1 MFGWS
6 GNGTKVSVPEAAVHH
21 SSRSRR
27 LPAEA
32 RGHEGISPPIPQVTY
47 PGATISLAAPK
58 ARWLESLLEPNADSP
73 ICLAESVAEEVFLHL
88 AMNLDPQCAP
98 DMPQILILTGS
109 FGIGKTVS
117 LEETLTRVG
126 CKLVRL
132 QAAEMESPHAGVPVQ
147 RILEAYAKA
156 SHGQG
161 ETNQPHA
168 LVMEDIHLAFGVD
181 TNTTK
186 TIHTQLTVAAL
197 MGICDDCA
205 NVAGRKT
212 ERIAIFAT
220 ANDLSNV
227 YGGLLRPGRTRV
239 YAVQLSPADR
249 QRIVTHMFQGLLT
262 PGQAG
267 SLCEARP
274 DWSMAAF
281 RQLKSYLARRS
292 FQQRHAGLT
301 ANELLRSLLMRAK
314 ETATPSGAAAP
325 VAERDLDDAVQVVD
339 AEADAKRDFTAEPAK
354 PEPVC

>member
-1 MFGWS
+1 
-6 GNGTKVSVPEAAVHH
+6 
-21 SSRSRR
+21 
-27 LPAEA
+27 
-32 RGHEGISPPIPQVTY
+32 
-47 PGATISLAAPK
+47 
-58 ARWLESLLEPNADSP
+58 LEPNACER

-117 LEETLTRVG
+117 LEATLSRAG
-126 CKLVRL
+126 CKLIRL
-132 QAAEMESPHAGVPVQ
+132 QAAEMESPHAGVPAQ
-147 RILEAYAKA
+147 RILAAYTRA
-156 SHGQG
+156 SEDQG
-161 ETNQPHA
+161 NTDQPHV

-181 TNTTK
+181 GNTNK
-186 TIHTQLTVAAL
+186 TVNTQLAVAAL

-205 NVAGRKT
+205 NVAGRHT

-227 YGGLLRPGRTRV
+227 YGGLLRPGRTRA

-249 QRIVTHMFQGLLT
+249 QRIVAHMFQGLLT

-281 RQLKSYLARRS
+281 RQLKSHLARRS

-301 ANELLRSLLMRAK
+301 AKELLCSLLMRARD
-314 ETATPSGAAAP
+314 TATPSGAAAP

-339 AEADAKRDFTAEPAK
+339 AEADAKCDFTAEPAK
-354 PEPVC
+354 PEPVG